1 MAQLNERDR
10 QVLLGDRMYSEDL
23 SEIGSK
29 SPVKVNDVP
38 QDLVTDLERNSDHRF
53 SATFIGVTGCLVAWG
68 SFQIVGFVNYAVAGG
83 LVSAGLGFVGFVWL
97 SVQRRRL
104 EKSSENLTLT

>member
-29 SPVKVNDVP
+29 APVTVDDVP
-38 QDLVTDLERNSDHRF
+38 QDLVTRLERNSDHRF
-53 SATFIGVTGCLVAWG
+53 SATFIGVMGCLVAWG
-68 SFQIVGFVNYAVAGG
+68 SFKIAGFVNYAVTGG
-83 LVSAGLGFVGFVWL
+83 LVSAGLGFVWFVWL
-97 SVQRRRL
+97 SVQRRWL
-104 EKSSENLTLT
+104 EES